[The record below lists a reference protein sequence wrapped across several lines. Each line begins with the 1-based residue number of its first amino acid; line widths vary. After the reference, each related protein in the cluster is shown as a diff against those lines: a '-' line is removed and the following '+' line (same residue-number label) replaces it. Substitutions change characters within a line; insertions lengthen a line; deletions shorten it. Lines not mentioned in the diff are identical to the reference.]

1 MGNFSGNV
9 LLRVFLPVLLP
20 FYVAF
25 YGRHSYNLIR
35 EEANYSINIT
45 EKGGIRMDPLLELG
59 LNSTRWLQETY
70 PQLAGF
76 FTLIS
81 NLGLEEFYLALF
93 PLVYWCINKPVG
105 KLFAYLFLLAT
116 ALNSFL
122 KQAFRGPRPFW
133 LEPDL
138 LLWEETSYGVPS
150 GHVQLAT
157 VTYLF
162 IAGWIR
168 RWWAWLIAA
177 IMILLMSI
185 SRVYLGSHFIHDTVV
200 GFLGSAFLLLGFLLW
215 QQYTAKGFSRRI
227 LGFKLMVA
235 LAVPVVY
242 AISFALLRLIIG
254 EPDLS
259 VPWASHVPEAELE
272 ALQGAATAVGVL
284 LGVGLGFPL
293 ESSRVRFR
301 SDGAIWQ
308 RAARYL
314 LGMAITVAIWFGLGA
329 VFPRDPLWLALPLR
343 VLRYFLVGM
352 WIAYFAPLVFIRLR
366 LMAAD
371 PEPQIDLKLP

>member
-1 MGNFSGNV
+1 
-9 LLRVFLPVLLP
+9 
-20 FYVAF
+20 
-25 YGRHSYNLIR
+25 
-35 EEANYSINIT
+35 
-45 EKGGIRMDPLLELG
+45 MDPLLELG

-70 PQLAGF
+70 PQLEGF
-76 FTLIS
+76 FTFIS
-81 NLGLEEFYLALF
+81 TLGLEEFYLALF

-138 LLWEETSYGVPS
+138 LLWEESSYGVPS

-162 IAGWIR
+162 LAGWVR
-168 RWWAWLIAA
+168 RWWAWLLAG
-177 IMILLMSI
+177 IMIVLMAI
-185 SRVYLGSHFIHDTVV
+185 SRVYLGSHFIHDAVV
-200 GFLGSAFLLLGFLLW
+200 GFLGSALLLLGFVFW
-215 QQYTAKGFSRRI
+215 QQYAAKGFGRRI

-235 LAVPVVY
+235 LSVPLVY
-242 AISFALLRLIIG
+242 AILYGILRLIVG
-254 EPDLS
+254 EADLS
-259 VPWASHVPEAELE
+259 VPWASYVPEAELE
-272 ALQGAATAVGVL
+272 AMQGVATAVGVL

-293 ESSRVRFR
+293 ESSRIRFR

-308 RAARYL
+308 RVVRYL
-314 LGMAITVAIWFGLGA
+314 LGMAITIAIWFGLGA
-329 VFPRDPLWLALPLR
+329 VFPRDPLLLALPLR

-352 WIAYFAPLVFIRLR
+352 WIAYYAPLFFVRLR
-366 LMAAD
+366 LMYAD
-371 PEPQIDLKLP
+371 PQPGIDLTLS